1 MTGGVEAAGGIAA
14 GAFALFALAL
24 MVFMATVQPIW
35 CVVDCAVDR
44 RRSGVG
50 KAVWIVVLILLFGLA
65 NWFYGAF
72 AAAGPWLRRVSR
84 LAWLVA
90 LLLLVA
96 FIAMYNMSENF
107 RRGIDDE
114 WERKREFMVLAA
126 GGPAAAGEET
136 R

>member
-1 MTGGVEAAGGIAA
+1 MESGIATMGGITV
-14 GAFALFALAL
+14 GAFALFVAAL
-24 MVFMATVQPIW
+24 MLFMATVQPIW

-44 RRSGVG
+44 RRSGLSKG
-50 KAVWIVVLILLFGLA
+50 VWIVALILLFGLA

-84 LAWLVA
+84 LAWLIA

-96 FIAMYNMSENF
+96 FIALYNMSESF
-107 RRGIDDE
+107 RRGIEHE
-114 WERKREFMVLAA
+114 WERNRDLVVLAA
-126 GGPAAAGEET
+126 PL